1 MDRRM
6 EPEDAPPAA
15 PENAPQAEREPNAVE
30 VGAVEVAA
38 YLRAHPDFLIQ
49 HPELVATLTPPE
61 ARHGDNVLDLQNF
74 MVQRLRTDLT
84 QLKGQQ
90 RALIA
95 TSRSN
100 LSSQNR
106 VHAAVLALME
116 ATSFEQLLQVVTTDL
131 VILLDVDIVTIGVE
145 SAAETHP
152 RLPLPG
158 IRLLPS
164 GTVASI
170 LGPERPARLGDDID
184 GDVTLFGDAAGLVR
198 SEAVL
203 RLTVSEEGPPG
214 LLCIGTRRPDR
225 FHAGQGTELLCF
237 LARALEV
244 TMGGWLDLAA

>member
-1 MDRRM
+1 MDRRK
-6 EPEDAPPAA
+6 EPEDASKTLPEPGAGLGHEPSAA
-15 PENAPQAEREPNAVE
+15 
-30 VGAVEVAA
+30 EVAA
-38 YLRAHPDFLIQ
+38 YLCTHPDFLIE
-49 HPELVATLTPPE
+49 HPELVAVLTPPE
-61 ARHGDNVLDLQNF
+61 IRRGDNILDLQHF
-74 MVQRLRTDLT
+74 MMERLRSDLA

-106 VHAAVLALME
+106 IHAAVLALME

-131 VILLDVDIVTIGVE
+131 VVLLDVDVVTIGVE
-145 SAAETHP
+145 SAAEQP

-158 IRLLPS
+158 IRLLPT
-164 GTVASI
+164 GTVAGL
-170 LGPERPARLGDDID
+170 LGAERPALLSNDIEGDLH
-184 GDVTLFGDAAGLVR
+184 LFGDAAGLVR
-198 SEAVL
+198 SEALL
-203 RLTVSEEGPPG
+203 RLTVNEEGPPG

-225 FHAGQGTELLCF
+225 FHPGQGTELLCF